1 MRSVQTMKAV
11 ITVVGK
17 DRVGIIAGVSA
28 ALAENGVNIL
38 DISQTIL
45 QDYFT
50 MIMLVELDPERHA
63 LAEIAEK
70 LNTIGESLGVQIRV
84 QHDAIFTAMHR
95 V

>member
-1 MRSVQTMKAV
+1 MKAV

-17 DRVGIIAGVSA
+17 DRVGIIAAVST
-28 ALAENGVNIL
+28 ALADNAVNIL

-50 MIMLVELDPERHA
+50 MIMLVELD
-63 LAEIAEK
+63 AECIAIAELAEK
-70 LNTIGESLGVQIRV
+70 LNTVGEALGVQVRI

-95 V
+95 I